1 MPGSSDRELPN
12 TFTAAQAEQSGLSR
26 RGLASLQHAGEVE
39 RIGHGLFRRT
49 SAPLVDL
56 DLVEIAVK
64 AHQPTLCLVSALARH
79 DLTDQIPA
87 RHDIAVPR
95 GQWQPKVS
103 APVRWHKFDPVTFD
117 VGRTEITVDGDYTMG
132 LYDAP
137 RSIIDA
143 FRMRTTLGPDVA
155 NEALRRWLRQGGQA
169 NLLLRHVKSFPRT
182 RTAVL
187 TALQILL

>member
-1 MPGSSDRELPN
+1 MPGPPESELPN
-12 TFTAAQAEQSGLSR
+12 TFTAAQAGQRGLSR
-26 RGLASLQHAGEVE
+26 RVLASLQQEGEVE

-56 DLVEIAVK
+56 DLVEIAVR
-64 AHQPTLCLVSALARH
+64 AHAPTLCLVSALARH
-79 DLTDQIPA
+79 GLTDQIPA
-87 RHDIAVPR
+87 KHDVAVPR

-103 APVRWHKFDPVTFD
+103 AQVRWHRFNPATFD
-117 VGRTEITVDGDYTMG
+117 VGRTEITVDGDHTIG

-143 FRMRTTLGPDVA
+143 FRMRTTIGPDVA
-155 NEALRRWLRQGGQA
+155 NEALRRWLREGGQPS
-169 NLLLRHVKSFPRT
+169 LLLRHVNSFPRT

-187 TALQILL
+187 SALQVLL